1 MNQELTIPKHVGIIM
16 DGNGRWAK
24 ERGMVR
30 TMGHKNAIKTL
41 KALCNHMADVGVKY
55 ASLYAFS
62 TENFKRSKAE
72 VDFLMNLFVSLFK
85 SEADVFLKNNI
96 KIIFSGREKPLP
108 KKVLKVMEELTEK
121 SKNNTGLVFNVCLNY
136 GSRAEI
142 VDMTK
147 KLCEEYKSGTI
158 DLDDIDE
165 KFILNNLYQELPDM
179 DLLIRT
185 SGELRLSNFMLYQA
199 SYSEFYFP
207 KTYFPAFD
215 RKEFD
220 YAIDVF
226 NGRDRRFGGINY
238 EEKNN

>member
-1 MNQELTIPKHVGIIM
+1 MDDLKYPTHVGIIM
-16 DGNGRWAK
+16 DGNGRWAV
-24 ERGMVR
+24 ERGLTR
-30 TMGHKNAIKTL
+30 SQGHRAGADNLKDLVLYINELGIKYL
-41 KALCNHMADVGVKY
+41 SV
-55 ASLYAFS
+55 YAFS

-85 SEADVFLKNNI
+85 SEADIFLKNNI

-158 DLDDIDE
+158 DLEDIDE
-165 KFILNNLYQELPDM
+165 EFILNNLYQELPDM

-207 KTYFPAFD
+207 RTYFPAFD

-220 YAIDVF
+220 LAIDAF

>member
-1 MNQELTIPKHVGIIM
+1 MDDLKYPTHVGIIM
-16 DGNGRWAK
+16 DGNGRWAV
-24 ERGMVR
+24 ERGLTR
-30 TMGHKNAIKTL
+30 SQGHRAGADNLKDLVLYINELGIKYL
-41 KALCNHMADVGVKY
+41 SV
-55 ASLYAFS
+55 YAFS

-96 KIIFSGREKPLP
+96 KIIFSGRENPLP

-121 SKNNTGLVFNVCLNY
+121 SKDNTGLVFNVCLNY

-158 DLDDIDE
+158 DLEDIDE
-165 KFILNNLYQELPDM
+165 EFILNNLYQELPDM

-207 KTYFPAFD
+207 RTYFPAFD

-220 YAIDVF
+220 LAIDAF

>member
-1 MNQELTIPKHVGIIM
+1 MDDLKYPTHVGIIM
-16 DGNGRWAK
+16 DGNGRWAV
-24 ERGMVR
+24 ERGLTR
-30 TMGHKNAIKTL
+30 SQGHRAGADNLKDLVLYINELGIKYL
-41 KALCNHMADVGVKY
+41 SV
-55 ASLYAFS
+55 YAFS

-85 SEADVFLKNNI
+85 SEADIFLKNNI

-121 SKNNTGLVFNVCLNY
+121 SKDNTGLVFNVCLNY

-165 KFILNNLYQELPDM
+165 EFILNNLYQELPDM

-207 KTYFPAFD
+207 RTYFPAFD

-220 YAIDVF
+220 LAIDAF

>member
-1 MNQELTIPKHVGIIM
+1 MDDLKYPTHVGIIM
-16 DGNGRWAK
+16 DGNGRWAV
-24 ERGMVR
+24 ERGLSR
-30 TMGHKNAIKTL
+30 SQGHRAGADNLKDLVLYINELGIKYL
-41 KALCNHMADVGVKY
+41 SV
-55 ASLYAFS
+55 YAFS
-62 TENFKRSKAE
+62 TENFKRSKTE

-85 SEADVFLKNNI
+85 SEADIFLKNNI

-108 KKVLKVMEELTEK
+108 KKVLKVMDELTEK
-121 SKNNTGLVFNVCLNY
+121 SKDNTGLVFNVCLNY

-158 DLDDIDE
+158 DLEDIDE
-165 KFILNNLYQELPDM
+165 EFILNNLYQELPDM

-207 KTYFPAFD
+207 RTYFPAFD

-220 YAIDVF
+220 LAIDAF

>member
-1 MNQELTIPKHVGIIM
+1 MDDLKYPTHVGIIM
-16 DGNGRWAK
+16 DGNGRWAV
-24 ERGMVR
+24 ERGLTR
-30 TMGHKNAIKTL
+30 SQGHRAGADNLKDLVLYINELGIKYL
-41 KALCNHMADVGVKY
+41 SV
-55 ASLYAFS
+55 YAFS

-85 SEADVFLKNNI
+85 SEADIFLKNNI

-108 KKVLKVMEELTEK
+108 KKVLKVMKELTEK
-121 SKNNTGLVFNVCLNY
+121 SKDNTGLVFNVCLNY

-158 DLDDIDE
+158 DLEDIDE
-165 KFILNNLYQELPDM
+165 EFILNNLYQELPDM

-207 KTYFPAFD
+207 RTYFPAFD

-220 YAIDVF
+220 LAIDAF

>member
-1 MNQELTIPKHVGIIM
+1 MDDLKYPTHVGIIM
-16 DGNGRWAK
+16 DGNGRWAV
-24 ERGMVR
+24 ERGLTR
-30 TMGHKNAIKTL
+30 SQGHRAGADNLKDLVLYINELGIKYL
-41 KALCNHMADVGVKY
+41 SV
-55 ASLYAFS
+55 YAFS

-85 SEADVFLKNNI
+85 SEADIFLKNNI

-108 KKVLKVMEELTEK
+108 KKVLKVMKELTEK
-121 SKNNTGLVFNVCLNY
+121 SKDNTGLVFNVCLNY

-158 DLDDIDE
+158 DLEDIDE
-165 KFILNNLYQELPDM
+165 EFILNNLYQELPDM

-220 YAIDVF
+220 LAIDAF

>member
-1 MNQELTIPKHVGIIM
+1 MDDLKYPTHVGIIM
-16 DGNGRWAK
+16 DGNGRWAV
-24 ERGMVR
+24 ERGLTR
-30 TMGHKNAIKTL
+30 SQGHRAGADNLKDLVLYINELGIKYL
-41 KALCNHMADVGVKY
+41 SV
-55 ASLYAFS
+55 YAFS

-85 SEADVFLKNNI
+85 SEADIFLKNNI
-96 KIIFSGREKPLP
+96 KIIFSGRENPLP

-121 SKNNTGLVFNVCLNY
+121 SKDNTGLVFNVCLNY

-147 KLCEEYKSGTI
+147 KLCEEYKSGFI
-158 DLDDIDE
+158 DLEDIDE
-165 KFILNNLYQELPDM
+165 EFILNNLYQELPDM

-207 KTYFPAFD
+207 RTYFPAFD

-220 YAIDVF
+220 LAIDAF

>member
-1 MNQELTIPKHVGIIM
+1 MDDLKYPTHVGIIM
-16 DGNGRWAK
+16 DGNGRWAV
-24 ERGMVR
+24 ERGLTR
-30 TMGHKNAIKTL
+30 SQGHRAGADNLKDLVLYINELGIKYL
-41 KALCNHMADVGVKY
+41 SV
-55 ASLYAFS
+55 YAFS

-85 SEADVFLKNNI
+85 SEADIFLKNNI
-96 KIIFSGREKPLP
+96 KIIFSGREEPLP

-121 SKNNTGLVFNVCLNY
+121 SKDNTGLVFNVCLNY

-147 KLCEEYKSGTI
+147 KLCEDYKSGSI
-158 DLDDIDE
+158 DLNDIDE
-165 KFILNNLYQELPDM
+165 EFILNNLYQELPDM

-220 YAIDVF
+220 LAIDAF

>member
-1 MNQELTIPKHVGIIM
+1 MDDLKYPTHVGIIM
-16 DGNGRWAK
+16 DGNGRWAV
-24 ERGMVR
+24 ERGLSR
-30 TMGHKNAIKTL
+30 SQGHRAGADNLKDLVLYINELGIKYL
-41 KALCNHMADVGVKY
+41 SV
-55 ASLYAFS
+55 YAFS

-85 SEADVFLKNNI
+85 SEADIFLENNI

-108 KKVLKVMEELTEK
+108 KKVLKVMDELTEK
-121 SKNNTGLVFNVCLNY
+121 SKDNTGLVFNVCLNY

-147 KLCEEYKSGTI
+147 KLCEKYKSGFI

-165 KFILNNLYQELPDM
+165 KFILTHLYQDFFLF
-179 DLLIRT
+179 
-185 SGELRLSNFMLYQA
+185 SN
-199 SYSEFYFP
+199 FP

-220 YAIDVF
+220 LAIDAF

>member
-1 MNQELTIPKHVGIIM
+1 
-16 DGNGRWAK
+16 
-24 ERGMVR
+24 
-30 TMGHKNAIKTL
+30 
-41 KALCNHMADVGVKY
+41 
-55 ASLYAFS
+55 
-62 TENFKRSKAE
+62 
-72 VDFLMNLFVSLFK
+72 MNLFVSLFK
-85 SEADVFLKNNI
+85 SEADIFLKNNI

-108 KKVLKVMEELTEK
+108 KKVLKVMKELTEK
-121 SKNNTGLVFNVCLNY
+121 SKDNTGLVFNVCLNY

-165 KFILNNLYQELPDM
+165 KFILTHLYQDLPDM

-207 KTYFPAFD
+207 RTYFPAFD

-220 YAIDVF
+220 LAIDAF

>member
-1 MNQELTIPKHVGIIM
+1 MDDLKYPTHVGIIM
-16 DGNGRWAK
+16 DGNGRWAV
-24 ERGMVR
+24 ERGLTR
-30 TMGHKNAIKTL
+30 SQGHRAGADNLKDLVLYINELGIKYL
-41 KALCNHMADVGVKY
+41 SV
-55 ASLYAFS
+55 YAFS

-85 SEADVFLKNNI
+85 SEADIFLKNNI
-96 KIIFSGREKPLP
+96 KIIFSGREEPLP

-121 SKNNTGLVFNVCLNY
+121 SKDNTGLVFNVCLNY

-147 KLCEEYKSGTI
+147 KLCEEYKSGSI
-158 DLDDIDE
+158 DIDDIDE
-165 KFILNNLYQELPDM
+165 EFILNNLYQKLPDM

-220 YAIDVF
+220 YAIDAF

>member
-1 MNQELTIPKHVGIIM
+1 MDDLKYPTHVGIIM
-16 DGNGRWAK
+16 DGNGRWAV
-24 ERGMVR
+24 ERGLTR
-30 TMGHKNAIKTL
+30 SQGHRAGADNLKDLVLYINELGIKYL
-41 KALCNHMADVGVKY
+41 SV
-55 ASLYAFS
+55 YAFS

-108 KKVLKVMEELTEK
+108 KKVLKVMDELTEK
-121 SKNNTGLVFNVCLNY
+121 SKDNTGLVFNVCLNY

-165 KFILNNLYQELPDM
+165 EFILNNLYQELPDM

-220 YAIDVF
+220 LAIDAF

>member
-1 MNQELTIPKHVGIIM
+1 METNLPNHVGIIM

-24 ERGMVR
+24 NRGLKR
-30 TMGHKNAIKTL
+30 SLGHKMGAENLEKLLDHIYKLGIKY
-41 KALCNHMADVGVKY
+41 V
-55 ASLYAFS
+55 SIYAFS

-108 KKVLKVMEELTEK
+108 KKVLKVMDELTEK
-121 SKNNTGLVFNVCLNY
+121 SKDNTGLVFNVCLNY

-165 KFILNNLYQELPDM
+165 EFILNNLYQELPDM

-207 KTYFPAFD
+207 RTYFPAFD

-220 YAIDVF
+220 LAIDAF

>member
-1 MNQELTIPKHVGIIM
+1 MDDLKYPTHVGIIM
-16 DGNGRWAK
+16 DGNGRWAV
-24 ERGMVR
+24 ERGLTR
-30 TMGHKNAIKTL
+30 SQGHRAGADNLKDLVLYINELGIKYL
-41 KALCNHMADVGVKY
+41 SV
-55 ASLYAFS
+55 YAFS

-108 KKVLKVMEELTEK
+108 KKVLKVMDELTEK
-121 SKNNTGLVFNVCLNY
+121 SKDNTGLVFNVCLNY

-165 KFILNNLYQELPDM
+165 EFILNNLYQELPDM

-207 KTYFPAFD
+207 RTYFPAFD

-220 YAIDVF
+220 LAIDAF

>member
-1 MNQELTIPKHVGIIM
+1 MDDLKYPTHVGIIM
-16 DGNGRWAK
+16 DGNGRWAV
-24 ERGMVR
+24 ERGLTR
-30 TMGHKNAIKTL
+30 SQGHRAGADNLKDLVLYINELGIKYL
-41 KALCNHMADVGVKY
+41 SV
-55 ASLYAFS
+55 YAFS

-108 KKVLKVMEELTEK
+108 KKVLKVMKELTEK
-121 SKNNTGLVFNVCLNY
+121 SKDNTGLVFNVCLNY

-158 DLDDIDE
+158 DLEDIDE
-165 KFILNNLYQELPDM
+165 EFILNNLYQELPDM

-207 KTYFPAFD
+207 RTYFPAFD

-220 YAIDVF
+220 LAIDAF

>member
-1 MNQELTIPKHVGIIM
+1 MDDLKYPTHVGIIM
-16 DGNGRWAK
+16 DGNGRWAV
-24 ERGMVR
+24 ERGLTR
-30 TMGHKNAIKTL
+30 SQGHRAGADNLKDLVLYINELGIKYL
-41 KALCNHMADVGVKY
+41 SV
-55 ASLYAFS
+55 YAFS

-85 SEADVFLKNNI
+85 SEADIFLKNNI

-220 YAIDVF
+220 LAIDAF

>member
-1 MNQELTIPKHVGIIM
+1 MSNLKYPTHVGIIM
-16 DGNGRWAK
+16 DGNGRWAV
-24 ERGMVR
+24 ERGLTR
-30 TMGHKNAIKTL
+30 SQGHRAGADNLKDLVLYINELGIKYL
-41 KALCNHMADVGVKY
+41 SV
-55 ASLYAFS
+55 YAFS

-85 SEADVFLKNNI
+85 SEADIFLKNNI
-96 KIIFSGREKPLP
+96 KIIFSGREEPLP

-121 SKNNTGLVFNVCLNY
+121 SKDNTGLVFNVCLNY

-147 KLCEEYKSGTI
+147 KLCEEYKSGSI
-158 DLDDIDE
+158 DLNDIDE
-165 KFILNNLYQELPDM
+165 EFILNNLYQELPDM

-220 YAIDVF
+220 YAIDAF

>member
-1 MNQELTIPKHVGIIM
+1 MDDLKYPTHVGIIM
-16 DGNGRWAK
+16 DGNGRWAV
-24 ERGMVR
+24 ERGLTR
-30 TMGHKNAIKTL
+30 SQGHRAGADNLKDLVLYINELGIKYL
-41 KALCNHMADVGVKY
+41 SV
-55 ASLYAFS
+55 YAFS

-85 SEADVFLKNNI
+85 SEADIFLKNNI

-108 KKVLKVMEELTEK
+108 KKVLKVMDELTEK
-121 SKNNTGLVFNVCLNY
+121 SKDNTGLVFNVCLNY

-165 KFILNNLYQELPDM
+165 EFILNNLYQELPDM

-207 KTYFPAFD
+207 RTYFPAFD

-220 YAIDVF
+220 LAIDAF

>member
-1 MNQELTIPKHVGIIM
+1 MSNLKYPTHVGIIM
-16 DGNGRWAK
+16 DGNGRWAV
-24 ERGMVR
+24 ERGLTR
-30 TMGHKNAIKTL
+30 SQGHRAGADNLKDLVLYINELGIKYL
-41 KALCNHMADVGVKY
+41 SV
-55 ASLYAFS
+55 YAFS

-85 SEADVFLKNNI
+85 SEADIFLKNNI
-96 KIIFSGREKPLP
+96 KIIFSGREEPLP

-121 SKNNTGLVFNVCLNY
+121 SKDNTGLVFNVCLNY

-147 KLCEEYKSGTI
+147 KLCEDYKSGSI
-158 DLDDIDE
+158 DLNDIDE
-165 KFILNNLYQELPDM
+165 EFILNNLYQELPDM

-220 YAIDVF
+220 YAIDAF

>member
-1 MNQELTIPKHVGIIM
+1 MSNLKYPTHVGIIM
-16 DGNGRWAK
+16 DGNGRWAV
-24 ERGMVR
+24 ERGLTR
-30 TMGHKNAIKTL
+30 SQGHRAGADNLKDLVLYINELGIKYL
-41 KALCNHMADVGVKY
+41 SV
-55 ASLYAFS
+55 YAFS

-85 SEADVFLKNNI
+85 SEADIFLKNNI

-108 KKVLKVMEELTEK
+108 KKVLKVMDELTEK
-121 SKNNTGLVFNVCLNY
+121 SKDNTGLVFNVCLNY

-147 KLCEEYKSGTI
+147 KLCEKYKSGFI

-165 KFILNNLYQELPDM
+165 KFILTHLYQDLPDM

-220 YAIDVF
+220 LAIDAF

>member
-1 MNQELTIPKHVGIIM
+1 MDDLKYPTHVGIIM
-16 DGNGRWAK
+16 DGNGRWAV
-24 ERGMVR
+24 ERGLTR
-30 TMGHKNAIKTL
+30 SQGHRAGADNLKDLVLYINELGIKYL
-41 KALCNHMADVGVKY
+41 SV
-55 ASLYAFS
+55 YAFS

-85 SEADVFLKNNI
+85 SEADIFLKNNI
-96 KIIFSGREKPLP
+96 KIIFSGREEPLP

-121 SKNNTGLVFNVCLNY
+121 SKDNTGLVFNVCLNY

-147 KLCEEYKSGTI
+147 KLCEEYKSGSI
-158 DLDDIDE
+158 DLNDIDE
-165 KFILNNLYQELPDM
+165 EFILNNLYQELPDM

-226 NGRDRRFGGINY
+226 KGRDRRFGGINY

>member
-1 MNQELTIPKHVGIIM
+1 MDDLKYPTHVGIIM
-16 DGNGRWAK
+16 DGNGRWAV
-24 ERGMVR
+24 ERGLTR
-30 TMGHKNAIKTL
+30 SQGHRAGADNLKDLVLYINELGIKYL
-41 KALCNHMADVGVKY
+41 SV
-55 ASLYAFS
+55 YAFS

-108 KKVLKVMEELTEK
+108 KKVLKVMKELTEK
-121 SKNNTGLVFNVCLNY
+121 SKDNTGLVFNVCLNY

-165 KFILNNLYQELPDM
+165 GFILNNLYQELPDM

-220 YAIDVF
+220 YAIDAF

>member
-1 MNQELTIPKHVGIIM
+1 MDDLKYPTHVGIIM
-16 DGNGRWAK
+16 DGNGRWAV
-24 ERGMVR
+24 ERGLTR
-30 TMGHKNAIKTL
+30 SQGHRAGADNLKDLVLYINELGIKYL
-41 KALCNHMADVGVKY
+41 SV
-55 ASLYAFS
+55 YAFS

-85 SEADVFLKNNI
+85 SEADIFLKNNI

-108 KKVLKVMEELTEK
+108 KKVLKVMDELTEK
-121 SKNNTGLVFNVCLNY
+121 SKDNTGLVFNVCLNY

-158 DLDDIDE
+158 DLEDIDE
-165 KFILNNLYQELPDM
+165 EFILNNLYQELPDM

-207 KTYFPAFD
+207 RTYFPAFD

-220 YAIDVF
+220 LAIDAF

>member
-1 MNQELTIPKHVGIIM
+1 MDDLKYPTHVGIIM
-16 DGNGRWAK
+16 DGNGRWAV
-24 ERGMVR
+24 ERGLTR
-30 TMGHKNAIKTL
+30 SQGHRAGADNLKDLVLYINELGIKYL
-41 KALCNHMADVGVKY
+41 SV
-55 ASLYAFS
+55 YAFS

-220 YAIDVF
+220 LAIDAF

>member
-1 MNQELTIPKHVGIIM
+1 MDDLKYPTHVGIIM
-16 DGNGRWAK
+16 DGNGRWAV
-24 ERGMVR
+24 ERGLTR
-30 TMGHKNAIKTL
+30 SQGHRAGADNLKDLVLYINELGIKYL
-41 KALCNHMADVGVKY
+41 SV
-55 ASLYAFS
+55 YAFFFFF
-62 TENFKRSKAE
+62 FKRSKAE

-108 KKVLKVMEELTEK
+108 KKVLKVMDELTEK
-121 SKNNTGLVFNVCLNY
+121 SKDNTGLVFNVCLNY

-158 DLDDIDE
+158 DLEDIDE
-165 KFILNNLYQELPDM
+165 EFILNNLYQELPDM

-220 YAIDVF
+220 LAIDAF

>member
-1 MNQELTIPKHVGIIM
+1 MDDLKYPTHVGIIM
-16 DGNGRWAK
+16 DGNGRWAV
-24 ERGMVR
+24 ERGLTR
-30 TMGHKNAIKTL
+30 SQGHRAGADNLKDLVLYINELGIKYL
-41 KALCNHMADVGVKY
+41 SV
-55 ASLYAFS
+55 YAFS

-108 KKVLKVMEELTEK
+108 KKVLKVMKELTEK
-121 SKNNTGLVFNVCLNY
+121 SKDNTGLVFNVCLNY

-158 DLDDIDE
+158 DLEDIDE
-165 KFILNNLYQELPDM
+165 EFILNNLYQELPDM

-220 YAIDVF
+220 LAIDAF

>member
-1 MNQELTIPKHVGIIM
+1 MDDLKYPTHVGIIM
-16 DGNGRWAK
+16 DGNGRWAV
-24 ERGMVR
+24 ERGLTR
-30 TMGHKNAIKTL
+30 SQGHRAGADNLKDLVLYINELGIKYL
-41 KALCNHMADVGVKY
+41 SV
-55 ASLYAFS
+55 YAFS

-85 SEADVFLKNNI
+85 SEADIFLKNNI

-165 KFILNNLYQELPDM
+165 EFILNNLYQELPDM

-220 YAIDVF
+220 LAIDAF

>member
-1 MNQELTIPKHVGIIM
+1 MSNLKYPTHVGIIM
-16 DGNGRWAK
+16 DGNGRWAV
-24 ERGMVR
+24 ERGLTR
-30 TMGHKNAIKTL
+30 SQGHRAGADNLKDLVLYINELGIKYL
-41 KALCNHMADVGVKY
+41 SV
-55 ASLYAFS
+55 YAFS

-108 KKVLKVMEELTEK
+108 KKVLKVMDELTEK
-121 SKNNTGLVFNVCLNY
+121 SKDNTGLVFNVCLNY

-165 KFILNNLYQELPDM
+165 EFILNNLYQELPDM

-220 YAIDVF
+220 YAIDAF